1 MFLPLGWFSLGT
13 GYCAASVSLLTFT
26 ELSLHMDVLA
36 LIWLKHILALLR
48 YCTCKEGLS
57 VCCWCL
63 PHRALSLFLPLLP
76 SGLWL
81 SLSYFRRWVS
91 KLCVKAQHL
100 LPLPVS
106 FFALLFGLGL
116 SLLRAA
122 RGWSSVLRHSTSFL
136 ADLSS
141 FFSPHCV
148 KAQRHCLVVSLA
160 LVDCLTVLRHSGFV
174 LLGLILG
181 IDFCFPRS

>member
-1 MFLPLGWFSLGT
+1 MVICTWLSLVGSHCCVTFGSFLEVIGVLSFWMIFSWNMLL
-13 GYCAASVSLLTFT
+13 CCICFILTFT

-36 LIWLKHILALLR
+36 LIWLKHILAVLR

-76 SGLWL
+76 SGLWF

-91 KLCVKAQHL
+91 RLCVKAQHL
-100 LPLPVS
+100 LPLPFS
-106 FFALLFGLGL
+106 FFAPLSGSRV

-122 RGWSSVLRHSTSFL
+122 RG
-136 ADLSS
+136 
-141 FFSPHCV
+141 
-148 KAQRHCLVVSLA
+148 
-160 LVDCLTVLRHSGFV
+160 
-174 LLGLILG
+174 
-181 IDFCFPRS
+181 

>member
-1 MFLPLGWFSLGT
+1 MAKRVRPAAVVICAWLSLVGSHCCVTFGSFLEVVGVLAFRVIFSWNMLQ
-13 GYCAASVSLLTFT
+13 CCICFIANFT

-81 SLSYFRRWVS
+81 SLSHFRRLVS

-100 LPLPVS
+100 LPLPFS
-106 FFALLFGLGL
+106 FLALLFGSGL

-122 RGWSSVLRHSTSFL
+122 RG
-136 ADLSS
+136 
-141 FFSPHCV
+141 
-148 KAQRHCLVVSLA
+148 
-160 LVDCLTVLRHSGFV
+160 
-174 LLGLILG
+174 
-181 IDFCFPRS
+181 